1 MGSGI
6 TLLNPDNS
14 ERLFIYIPLDAFPL
28 SIFALPIATPP
39 QFGVRCRASARKGI
53 LRITYY
59 VSRHDPGVK
68 LRKLMTAHTV
78 KNQIE
83 DLREKLRYHERK
95 YYVENQPQISDNEF
109 DLIMKQLET
118 LETEAP
124 ELITPDSPTQ
134 RVGGAVGFG
143 ERVQHYSSMLS
154 LDNLFSPEELYDFDR
169 RVRQTLPE
177 NRIEYVAELK
187 IDGLGVSL
195 VYENGLLT
203 RGATRGDGAYG
214 ENVTANLRTIRSIP
228 LRIAAIDSAPTIME
242 VRGEVFIPR
251 DRMDD
256 INRERIENEEAP
268 FANPRNAAAGSVRL
282 LDTSI
287 TASRPLDI
295 FIYTVGYAE
304 GVRLATHSETLSL
317 LAGMGFKVN
326 PSTECF
332 TSIEGV
338 IEYCRR
344 QTEARE
350 NIAYDVDGVVVK
362 VNSIAQQR
370 ELGSTAKS
378 PRWAI
383 SCKFPARQAT
393 TRVRQI
399 DVQVGRTG
407 VLTPRAILEPVQL
420 AGATITHA
428 TLHNEQDLH
437 RKDVRVGDTVVLERS
452 GDVIPKVISVVKE
465 RRNGT
470 EKVFHLPNRCPACD
484 SPVQRSTEEVA
495 VRCVNSVCPMQLK
508 RRIENFASRNAL
520 NIEGLGPAVITQLV
534 ETKLVASVADLYDL
548 ERSALIEFE
557 RMGEKSVDNLIR
569 EIEGSKRAPAS
580 KVLFGLGIM
589 HVGQNVAE
597 LLIERFVSIDALAAA
612 SVEEIAGIHGIG
624 PKLAESVCQFF
635 RQAANQELLQRL
647 KDAGLQWAADKG
659 LPSDISKESFFT
671 GKTFVLTGT
680 LSQMARSEASKKI
693 KERGGKTTSSVTSK
707 TDCVIAGEAPGS
719 KYDRAKE
726 LGIQILSEEEF
737 LAKLPPL

>member
-1 MGSGI
+1 M
-6 TLLNPDNS
+6 TMQ
-14 ERLFIYIPLDAFPL
+14 
-28 SIFALPIATPP
+28 SIENRIEE
-39 QFGVRCRASARKGI
+39 
-53 LRITYY
+53 LR
-59 VSRHDPGVK
+59 D
-68 LRKLMTAHTV
+68 
-78 KNQIE
+78 
-83 DLREKLRYHERK
+83 KLRYHEHK
-95 YYVENQPQISDNEF
+95 YYVENQSEISDEDF
-109 DLIMKQLET
+109 DSMMKQLEA
-118 LETEAP
+118 LEAESP

-154 LDNLFSPEELYDFDR
+154 LDNTFRPEELYDFDR
-169 RVRQTLPE
+169 RVRQMLPE
-177 NRIEYVAELK
+177 EEIEYVAELK

-195 VYENGLLT
+195 VYENRLLI
-203 RGATRGDGAYG
+203 RGATRGDGEYG

-228 LRIAAIDSAPTIME
+228 LRIASIDRSPTLME

-268 FANPRNAAAGSVRL
+268 FVNPRNAAAGSVRL
-282 LDTSI
+282 LDASI

-295 FIYTVGYAE
+295 FIYTLGYAE
-304 GVRLATHSETLSL
+304 GIEFGTHSEALSL
-317 LAGMGFKVN
+317 LAEMGFKVN

-332 TSIEGV
+332 PSIKGV
-338 IEYCRR
+338 IEYCHR
-344 QTEARE
+344 QTAERE
-350 NIAYDVDGVVVK
+350 NIAYDVDGIVVK
-362 VNSIAQQR
+362 VNSIEQQS

-393 TRVRQI
+393 TQVRKI

-437 RKDVRVGDTVVLERS
+437 RKDVRVGDTIVLERS
-452 GDVIPKVISVVKE
+452 GDVIPKIISVVQE
-465 RRNGT
+465 RRDGT
-470 EKVFHLPNRCPACD
+470 EQVFHLPDRCPACD

-495 VRCVNSVCPMQLK
+495 VRCVNSACPMQLK

-534 ETKLVASVADLYDL
+534 ESKLVESVADLYELSRANLIEL
-548 ERSALIEFE
+548 ERL
-557 RMGEKSVDNLIR
+557 GEKSADNLIR
-569 EIEGSKRAPAS
+569 EIEGSKSVPAA

-589 HVGQNVAE
+589 HVGQNIAE
-597 LLIERFVSIDALAAA
+597 LLLERFSSIDAVAAA
-612 SVEEIAGIHGIG
+612 SVEEIADIHGIG
-624 PKLAESVCQFF
+624 AKLAESVCHFF
-635 RQAANQELLQRL
+635 QQTVNQQLLQRL
-647 KDAGLQWAADKG
+647 KDAGLQWAADDSTPPG
-659 LPSDISKESFFT
+659 ISQESFFT

-693 KERGGKTTSSVTSK
+693 KEYGGKTTSSVTTK
-707 TDCVIAGEAPGS
+707 TDCVIAGESPGS
-719 KYDRAKE
+719 KYDRAKQ
-726 LGIQILSEEEF
+726 LGIQILTEEEF
-737 LAKLPPL
+737 LAKLPAA